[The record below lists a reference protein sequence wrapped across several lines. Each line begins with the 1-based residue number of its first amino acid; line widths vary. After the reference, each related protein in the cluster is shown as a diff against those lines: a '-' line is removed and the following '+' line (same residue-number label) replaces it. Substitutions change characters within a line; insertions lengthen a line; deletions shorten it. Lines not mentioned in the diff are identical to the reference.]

1 MTTPTLQQ
9 LDDCY
14 HAVHASNLA
23 WMKRQPVTISLSM
36 FELHELTSALA
47 TESFGQR
54 DVGNVNNADRAW
66 KLRERIGNVIA
77 YLEMLD
83 PNAD

>member
-47 TESFGQR
+47 TESCGQPG
-54 DVGNVNNADRAW
+54 VGDLKKPDRAR
-66 KLRERIGNVIA
+66 KLRDRIGNLIA
-77 YLEMLD
+77 YIEMLD